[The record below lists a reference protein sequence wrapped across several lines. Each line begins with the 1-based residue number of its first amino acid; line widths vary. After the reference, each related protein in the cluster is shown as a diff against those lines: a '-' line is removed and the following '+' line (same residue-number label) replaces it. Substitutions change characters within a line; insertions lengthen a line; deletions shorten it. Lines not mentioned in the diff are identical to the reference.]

1 MLLILSLRI
10 HFPYLLDF
18 PFSKICMYNKEWS
31 NIIKCNNSLVYT
43 LPAKNMEYFLF
54 QRLFAFLWGVQGIA
68 VLEILSYEQIL
79 LLEEL
84 IST

>member
-1 MLLILSLRI
+1 MTVGDFENKFDDHTSWLIMTEQASHLQ
-10 HFPYLLDF
+10 
-18 PFSKICMYNKEWS
+18 E
-31 NIIKCNNSLVYT
+31 YT

-54 QRLFAFLWGVQGIA
+54 QRLFAFLWAVQGISE
-68 VLEILSYEQIL
+68 LEILSYEQIL

>member
-1 MLLILSLRI
+1 MMFFNVKNYHYAQTIQYLR
-10 HFPYLLDF
+10 P
-18 PFSKICMYNKEWS
+18 SRKMGNCMIWTS
-31 NIIKCNNSLVYT
+31 QDT

-54 QRLFAFLWGVQGIA
+54 QRRFAFLWAVQGIS
-68 VLEILSYEQIL
+68 VLETLSYEQIL